1 MDAHDVTRV
10 LVLNDGARER
20 ELRLVGRIVVGR
32 DPSCEI
38 SHDDSLLSRR
48 HAEFVSEREVTTVRD
63 LGSRNGV
70 FVNGARVVECVLE
83 AGDVVQ
89 IGPLRAR
96 LVQIDAGVSEAGGGD
111 GERTAVLRRIFA
123 GAAPAALDDDEE
135 TTRMVPAPAMPAA
148 IGVLDDDAEATRFI
162 ARDAGA
168 DPRAATAG
176 LAPAP
181 EPAARA
187 LRDGDRLRGFI
198 FGQVAMLAALVFVA
212 SGLPLFVWRQS
223 AAGTPVSAVWILLP
237 AVAALVGAYIVGTS
251 IAGRVHDAV
260 TNAERS
266 RR

>member
-1 MDAHDVTRV
+1 MHTHDVTRV

-48 HAEFVSEREVTTVRD
+48 HAEFVSEREVTMVRD

-70 FVNGARVVECVLE
+70 FVNGARVVECVVE
-83 AGDVVQ
+83 IGDVVQ

-96 LVQIDAGVSEAGGGD
+96 LVQIDAAVSEAGGGD

-123 GAAPAALDDDEE
+123 AAAPAALDDDEE

-168 DPRAATAG
+168 DLRAG
-176 LAPAP
+176 PPGPAPLP
-181 EPAARA
+181 EPAARE

-212 SGLPLFVWRQS
+212 SGLPLFIS
-223 AAGTPVSAVWILLP
+223 GTPVSAIWILLP
-237 AVAALVGAYIVGTS
+237 AVAALAGAYIVGTS